1 MREMDW
7 DRDREI
13 KDRQGM
19 CWDQDRDIEMIR
31 AEMRE
36 YRDCM
41 LESDKRYSE

>member
-19 CWDQDRDIEMIR
+19 YGQIEIQEMIG

-36 YRDCM
+36 YRDSM
-41 LESDKRYSE
+41 LESDKRYYE

>member
-19 CWDQDRDIEMIR
+19 CWDQDRDIGDDRGRDER
-31 AEMRE
+31 VQRQYVRE
-36 YRDCM
+36 
-41 LESDKRYSE
+41 

>member
-19 CWDQDRDIEMIR
+19 CWDQDRDIGDDKSRDER
-31 AEMRE
+31 VQRLYVRE
-36 YRDCM
+36 
-41 LESDKRYSE
+41 